1 MGKALLFLV
10 GAFVITGGSLIYGT
24 VNKGSQEN
32 TERVGRYASQI
43 TAREVAHTGIQEAV
57 FKLSQAYKST
67 TTYTG
72 PMTWEGSYQG
82 GKYENTISI
91 SGMMHSV
98 RTSALVDGKEYIVQR
113 EYLIDPLAAIPQGM
127 RRALNSEKSI
137 TFEYDAYIENIDKAT
152 TYANADIQTNESII
166 INGGYICVFGFG
178 LRQNNVETNTWQNE
192 ADIFLPPNNPD
203 SLALTPIV
211 TDIEIQ
217 DIVASNYAG
226 IATVTK
232 TGNTVI
238 DGHYTLGTEEN
249 PAIWYVSGDLTTT
262 GEVTFSG
269 YGILAVDG
277 DIQVDHKVYSTG
289 GNNYLEG
296 NLAIYSSSNINLN
309 KDVEAHLYASGSVT
323 TSVNGVTITGG
334 ITTKDEFDFN
344 GYLGVMH
351 RTPSESIVKPVFG
364 NNYEAVKMVST
375 REWAVESVSP

>member
-67 TTYTG
+67 NTYTG

-98 RTSALVDGKEYIVQR
+98 RTSAIVDGKEYIVQR
-113 EYLIDPLAAIPQGM
+113 EYSIDPLAAIPQGM

-137 TFEYDAYIENIDKAT
+137 TFENDVYIENIDKVNT
-152 TYANADIQTNESII
+152 NANADIQTNGSII
-166 INGGYICVFGFG
+166 INNGFVCVFGFG
-178 LRQNNVETNTWQNE
+178 LRQNNVETNNGQAE
-192 ADIFLPPNNPD
+192 AEIFLPPNNPD
-203 SLALTPIV
+203 SLALTPV
-211 TDIEIQ
+211 VSDIEIQ

-232 TGNTVI
+232 TGDTVI
-238 DGHYTLGTEEN
+238 DGYYTLGTEEN
-249 PAIWYVSGDLTTT
+249 PAIWYVSGDLTTV

-269 YGILAVDG
+269 YGIIAVEG
-277 DIQVDHKVYSTG
+277 NVQVDHKIYSSG
-289 GNNYLEG
+289 GTDYLEG
-296 NLAIYSSSNINLN
+296 NLALYSNANINLN
-309 KDVEAHLYASGSVT
+309 KDVEAHLYANGTVT
-323 TSVNGVTITGG
+323 TPSYGVTVTGG
-334 ITTKDEFDFN
+334 LTTKDKFDFN
-344 GYLGVMH
+344 GYLGVWH
-351 RTPSESIVKPVFG
+351 RMPSESIVKPIFS
-364 NNYEAVKMVST
+364 NNYEMVQMVST
-375 REWAVESVSP
+375 REWAVETVAP